1 MLHEAAR
8 FILKSTI
15 RRSMTKYERFLVQ
28 SPQWA
33 MASSFLKFLGHTQ
46 RRTTVGRTSL
56 DEWSARRRD
65 NWQHTTLTTDI
76 HPCPRRNWNPQSQH
90 ANGRRPTP

>member
-56 DEWSARRRD
+56 DE
-65 NWQHTTLTTDI
+65 
-76 HPCPRRNWNPQSQH
+76 
-90 ANGRRPTP
+90 